1 MVSTWTLF
9 NYKHDPN
16 STDLSVITRL
26 TLLFEVF
33 SYAALRKQPIARMN
47 DSTIR
52 IALMGVTG
60 SGKSTFI
67 KTASG
72 MDAGVGHELFS
83 CKRILQHGVT
93 YLD

>member
-1 MVSTWTLF
+1 
-9 NYKHDPN
+9 
-16 STDLSVITRL
+16 
-26 TLLFEVF
+26 
-33 SYAALRKQPIARMN
+33 
-47 DSTIR
+47 
-52 IALMGVTG
+52 MGVTG